1 VSRRAGITLIAVLMA
16 VLAAPAAACPSCY
29 GQAGGPV
36 IDGMNNA
43 ITAMIGITGFV
54 LTGFIAMFFAIARR
68 ARRMRD
74 SIVTHDSTINRQGE
88 IEWKNS

>member
-1 VSRRAGITLIAVLMA
+1 MKRILAAAVLVA
-16 VLAAPAAACPSCY
+16 LLSLCLGPEAHACPSCY
-29 GQAGGPV
+29 GQAEGPV

-68 ARRMRD
+68 ARKMSEHTTTD
-74 SIVTHDSTINRQGE
+74 TTINEQGV